1 MLVNIGIY
9 TMLSNAVSSVDFK
22 TFFYSRN
29 ITIGLMYAIISLI
42 SCLNI
47 KDLGICGGLIH
58 FDYTIQI
65 FSIFL
70 FIVTILIL
78 NLTNSY
84 PFIIK
89 KDKVESNKLMN
100 LKDKEEIY
108 IYNKLNLLNNKFNQF
123 NITEYSIIILLIITG
138 STFLMSSLDLVTIFL
153 AIELQSYGLYILCTL
168 HRNSESSTS
177 AGLTY
182 FLLGSLASCFILLG
196 QGLIYANEG
205 NTSLE
210 NLQIITAISDASLY
224 SNINYIYNSI
234 QIALIILSVG
244 FLFKISA
251 APFHFWSPDV
261 YDSIPT
267 IITTFVTIVT
277 KISILIFI
285 LKIINMTFKDL
296 YSFSWI
302 NCLLISSVISM
313 IIGTILGLTQ
323 YRIKRLYAYS
333 TISHIGFILLSL
345 SIFSIESIQAF
356 FFYLVQYSL
365 SNLNLFFITIV
376 IGYTL
381 FLYSNKEIKNS
392 INNINLNKLERF
404 NSPLQ
409 LISQLKGYFFANPIL
424 SLSLAITL
432 FSFAGIPPLTGFFAK
447 QMVLKVAISKGYIFI
462 SLIAILTSV
471 ISAVYYLMII
481 KQMFFDNSSYKY
493 PYKFNNI
500 NITISEYLVDIISIL
515 TLSILTF
522 IFYINEVLNF
532 FNILSFMFF
541 NLI

>member
-89 KDKVESNKLMN
+89 KDKVECNKLMN

-251 APFHFWSPDV
+251 APFHF
-261 YDSIPT
+261 
-267 IITTFVTIVT
+267 
-277 KISILIFI
+277 
-285 LKIINMTFKDL
+285 
-296 YSFSWI
+296 
-302 NCLLISSVISM
+302 
-313 IIGTILGLTQ
+313 
-323 YRIKRLYAYS
+323 
-333 TISHIGFILLSL
+333 
-345 SIFSIESIQAF
+345 
-356 FFYLVQYSL
+356 
-365 SNLNLFFITIV
+365 
-376 IGYTL
+376 
-381 FLYSNKEIKNS
+381 
-392 INNINLNKLERF
+392 
-404 NSPLQ
+404 
-409 LISQLKGYFFANPIL
+409 
-424 SLSLAITL
+424 
-432 FSFAGIPPLTGFFAK
+432 
-447 QMVLKVAISKGYIFI
+447 
-462 SLIAILTSV
+462 
-471 ISAVYYLMII
+471 
-481 KQMFFDNSSYKY
+481 
-493 PYKFNNI
+493 
-500 NITISEYLVDIISIL
+500 
-515 TLSILTF
+515 
-522 IFYINEVLNF
+522 
-532 FNILSFMFF
+532 
-541 NLI
+541 

>member
-515 TLSILTF
+515 TLSIHLFF
-522 IFYINEVLNF
+522 I
-532 FNILSFMFF
+532 
-541 NLI
+541 

>member
-1 MLVNIGIY
+1 
-9 TMLSNAVSSVDFK
+9 
-22 TFFYSRN
+22 
-29 ITIGLMYAIISLI
+29 
-42 SCLNI
+42 
-47 KDLGICGGLIH
+47 
-58 FDYTIQI
+58 
-65 FSIFL
+65 
-70 FIVTILIL
+70 
-78 NLTNSY
+78 
-84 PFIIK
+84 
-89 KDKVESNKLMN
+89 
-100 LKDKEEIY
+100 
-108 IYNKLNLLNNKFNQF
+108 
-123 NITEYSIIILLIITG
+123 
-138 STFLMSSLDLVTIFL
+138 
-153 AIELQSYGLYILCTL
+153 
-168 HRNSESSTS
+168 
-177 AGLTY
+177 
-182 FLLGSLASCFILLG
+182 
-196 QGLIYANEG
+196 
-205 NTSLE
+205 
-210 NLQIITAISDASLY
+210 
-224 SNINYIYNSI
+224 
-234 QIALIILSVG
+234 
-244 FLFKISA
+244 
-251 APFHFWSPDV
+251 
-261 YDSIPT
+261 
-267 IITTFVTIVT
+267 
-277 KISILIFI
+277 
-285 LKIINMTFKDL
+285 
-296 YSFSWI
+296 
-302 NCLLISSVISM
+302 M